1 VEKDLAQYI
10 EIIDAVNG
18 YFEKKDK
25 SYYIECMKS
34 LSIVRPSALSLRDY
48 IEK

>member
-10 EIIDAVNG
+10 EIIDTVNG

-25 SYYIECMKS
+25 SHYIEGMKS
-34 LSIVRPSALSLRDY
+34 LNITWTKC
-48 IEK
+48 IELKRLY